1 MLQHGAPGHLPRAWS
16 TSSSP
21 SPLPGGSAGLF
32 LLHLLKHLIPET
44 LPSVTDGLSLGQ
56 QWVPLGASWHVRH
69 GGSSWHLLTES
80 SPAVPLLS
88 NCCHTNSAQA
98 WNTERRGKLSTIEN
112 QLGGPAGLTELGQRT
127 IPVTEEKDP
136 GWTQGQHGQSL
147 VGAERQSCA
156 CTSTPCSPSSTAG
169 EGTRPQLLCS
179 LCMLLRTPQW
189 EGPKKGA
196 QRTSGRNR
204 EQPPASPGTHSHKH
218 THTPP
223 SWTCAPLA
231 THTPAMPAPTTAGH
245 AHWLGRDD
253 VHAQPWARTLDGPK
267 HLTGGSLTAG
277 VYGHAHPW
285 VTHNPGSWTDTR
297 EHLAR
302 AQRHQGCAHPTTRS
316 PQLH

>member
-21 SPLPGGSAGLF
+21 SSLPGGSAGLF

-44 LPSVTDGLSLGQ
+44 LPSVTDGLSFGQ

-88 NCCHTNSAQA
+88 NCCHTNSAQP
-98 WNTERRGKLSTIEN
+98 WNTKRRGKLSTIEN
-112 QLGGPAGLTELGQRT
+112 QLGGPAGLTELGQRA

-136 GWTQGQHGQSL
+136 GWTQGRHGQSL
-147 VGAERQSCA
+147 VGAEAELCLRLYPSQPQQHCGRGHKAPTTLLSVHAAQDPTMGGTQKGSPEDQRQ
-156 CTSTPCSPSSTAG
+156 
-169 EGTRPQLLCS
+169 
-179 LCMLLRTPQW
+179 
-189 EGPKKGA
+189 
-196 QRTSGRNR
+196 NR

-218 THTPP
+218 THAPP

-231 THTPAMPAPTTAGH
+231 THNPAMPIPTTAGH

-277 VYGHAHPW
+277 VYGRAHPW
-285 VTHNPGSWTDTR
+285 VTHNPGSWADTR